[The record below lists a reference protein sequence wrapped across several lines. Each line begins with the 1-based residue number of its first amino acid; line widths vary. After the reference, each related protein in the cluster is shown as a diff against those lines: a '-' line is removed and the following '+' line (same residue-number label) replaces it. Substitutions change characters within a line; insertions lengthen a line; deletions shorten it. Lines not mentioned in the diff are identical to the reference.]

1 MTNPPKIPISHGEI
15 PENPY
20 QLLKKK
26 TKKTSK
32 KPSRFQPFK
41 SLVKAQALLEA
52 FLGTGPTADSHC
64 TWELETQ
71 HVFRRWENMIVKIN
85 YMCDRK
91 IIGRS

>member
-1 MTNPPKIPISHGEI
+1 
-15 PENPY
+15 
-20 QLLKKK
+20 
-26 TKKTSK
+26 
-32 KPSRFQPFK
+32 
-41 SLVKAQALLEA
+41 VKAQALLEA